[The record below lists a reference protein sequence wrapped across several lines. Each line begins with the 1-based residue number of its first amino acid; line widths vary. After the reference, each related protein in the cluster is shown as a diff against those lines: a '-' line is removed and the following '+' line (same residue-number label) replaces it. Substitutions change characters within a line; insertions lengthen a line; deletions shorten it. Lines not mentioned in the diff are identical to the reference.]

1 MLVVETVARI
11 RREFFVKGKSI
22 KEIVRDLGVSRNTVR
37 KVLRSGETAF
47 AYERSVQPLP
57 KLGPWASDLEG
68 LLEANDRKARRERL
82 TMIRVY
88 EELHGLG
95 YRGGYDAVRRYAAA
109 WRRDRSAATAATYV
123 PLVFAPGEAYQFDWS
138 HEIVLLGG
146 VTTTVKVAHMRL
158 CHSRMFYVRA
168 YPRESQ
174 EMVFDAHERA
184 FAFFGGAC
192 QRGIYDNMK
201 TAVDAIFVGRERR
214 YNRRF
219 EQMCGHYLVEPVACT
234 PASGWEK
241 GQVENQ
247 VGLVRERFFTPR
259 LRFKSY
265 AEMNAWLEDRCVA
278 HAQHAAHPELRDRKV
293 WDVFEADDRPALIAY
308 RGPFDGFHALPASV
322 SKTLLVRFDYNKYSV
337 HAKAAGRPVEI
348 HAYADRIVI
357 RQGGEIVAEHVRRF
371 GREQVVYD
379 PLHYLPVLARKPG
392 ALRNGAP
399 FKDWALPSAI
409 ERVRRRLGEHSDG
422 DRQMVG
428 ILTAMISD
436 GIDAVDAA
444 CAEALAGGPVSRDVV
459 LNILTRQRQPAMP
472 VNIATPD
479 ALRLVHEPRADCARY
494 DRLRRLYGTSRHPG
508 NDGNAQARGHA
519 PCL

>member
-1 MLVVETVARI
+1 MLIVETVARI

-22 KEIVRDLGVSRNTVR
+22 KEIVRDLGISRNTVR

-47 AYERSVQPLP
+47 SYERSVQPLP
-57 KLGPWASDLEG
+57 KLGPWASDLDR
-68 LLEANDRKARRERL
+68 LLETNAGKARRERL
-82 TMIRVY
+82 TLIRMF
-88 EELHGLG
+88 EELQGLG
-95 YRGGYDAVRRYAAA
+95 YRGGYDAVRRYAAG
-109 WRRDRSAATAATYV
+109 WHRERSLATAAAYV
-123 PLVFAPGEAYQFDWS
+123 PLSFAPGEAYQFDWS
-138 HEIVLLGG
+138 HEIVVIGG

-174 EMVFDAHERA
+174 EMVFDAHGRA

-201 TAVDAIFVGRERR
+201 TAVEAIFIGRERQ

-219 EQMCGHYLVEPVACT
+219 LQMCGHYLVDPVACT

-265 AEMNAWLEDRCVA
+265 DEMNAWLADRCVA
-278 HAQHAAHPELRDRKV
+278 HAKRAAHPELKDRTI
-293 WDVFEADDRPALIAY
+293 WEVFEGAERAALIAY
-308 RGPFDGFHALPASV
+308 RGPFDGFNAVPASV

-337 HAKAAGRPVEI
+337 HAKAAGRPVDI
-348 HAYADRIVI
+348 HAYADRIVV
-357 RQGGEIVAEHVRRF
+357 RQDGEVVAEHTRRF
-371 GREQVVYD
+371 GRDQTIYD
-379 PLHYLPVLARKPG
+379 PWHYLPVLARKPG

-399 FKDWALPSAI
+399 FKDWTLPPSI
-409 ERVRRRLGEHSDG
+409 ERVRRRLGGHADG

-428 ILTAMISD
+428 ILAAVTSD
-436 GIDAVDAA
+436 GIEAVEAA
-444 CAEALAGGPVSRDVV
+444 CAEALAGGPVSRDIV
-459 LNILTRQRQPAMP
+459 LNIRTRQRQPPAP
-472 VNIATPD
+472 LTIATPEG
-479 ALRLVHEPRADCARY
+479 LRLRQEPVADCARY
-494 DRLRRLYGTSRHPG
+494 DSLRRSYGTPRDTG
-508 NDGNAQARGHA
+508 DDERAEACRYA